1 MLSNI
6 LLKSLWDFKK
16 AAIYWLVGIFLL
28 ALYIMFVLSSIE
40 LDAFQ
45 AILDSFPKALTQFIG
60 GESGIDFSSIS
71 GFLNAQIFTIMA
83 PIMVIAVAVNSGGK
97 STASEETV
105 KSLDIILSAP
115 ISREKSKNIF
125 NDWKSNL

>member
-16 AAIYWLVGIFLL
+16 AAIYWFVGIFLL

-45 AILDSFPKALTQFIG
+45 TILDSFPKALMQFIG
-60 GESGIDFSSIS
+60 GESGIDFGSIS

-97 STASEETV
+97 YTESEET
-105 KSLDIILSAP
+105 
-115 ISREKSKNIF
+115 
-125 NDWKSNL
+125 